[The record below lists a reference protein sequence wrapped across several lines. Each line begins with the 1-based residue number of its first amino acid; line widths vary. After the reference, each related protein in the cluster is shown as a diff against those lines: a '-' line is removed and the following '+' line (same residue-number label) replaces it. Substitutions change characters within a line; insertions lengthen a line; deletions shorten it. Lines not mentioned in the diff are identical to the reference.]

1 MNELKPWQMILIAA
15 AVLVLGF
22 TGWRMM
28 SGTKV
33 DQPEGYMTVDVMTG
47 QLYMLQKGRAKGMLL
62 PAKNPDTGD
71 RTLYPVN
78 KDPNTGEW
86 SLDTGYA
93 QTITEEMVTGST
105 VLTNQ
110 TSIRISDADPIV
122 HVLMP

>member
-33 DQPEGYMTVDVMTG
+33 DQPDGYMTVDVMTG

-71 RTLYPVN
+71 RTLYPVVQ
-78 KDPNTGEW
+78 DESTGDW
-86 SLDTGYA
+86 SLHEGYA
-93 QTITEEMVTGST
+93 TTITEDMIKSSK

-110 TSIRISDADPIV
+110 SQISILDSDPIV